1 MLTLPEE
8 MNNFKG
14 SQLKLIVNTEIYNFA
29 LGRIEQSYVLTIYC
43 IITIIKKVGSYVT
56 NKTCMVEISKISTY
70 NVWYLYEII
79 RKTRE

>member
-1 MLTLPEE
+1 MWTLPEE

-29 LGRIEQSYVLTIYC
+29 LGRIEQSYVHTIY